1 MRLPVTSL
9 LPPQTE
15 CPPAPGFL
23 SIDNSILSPSKD
35 SQTKPW
41 GSVYSTCKFFQSCN
55 PHSKGEALSIMYTLS
70 DSPPGRSTLTNC
82 TADRHIKHIAYS
94 RNQYIP
100 QVISPG
106 QLASPTL
113 RQCSTLLFLCR
124 HNRLICR
131 WVRSPGNVSRLLLL
145 LLFQGRMRRSWNV
158 SLF

>member
-1 MRLPVTSL
+1 M

-23 SIDNSILSPSKD
+23 SIDNSILYPSKD

-41 GSVYSTCKFFQSCN
+41 GSVYSTCKAFHSFN